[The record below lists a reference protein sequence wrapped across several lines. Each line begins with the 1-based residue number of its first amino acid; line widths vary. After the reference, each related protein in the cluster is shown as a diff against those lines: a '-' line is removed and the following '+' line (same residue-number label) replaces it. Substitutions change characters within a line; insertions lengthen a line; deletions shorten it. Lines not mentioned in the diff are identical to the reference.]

1 MSLIRTK
8 SLLALALLLLILWPG
23 QAQATN
29 IRVCLQTGV
38 NTVELKVVEGT
49 YQIKGG
55 SLSASLMAE
64 ADEGDLIRTVR
75 NGAIITVYVNGR
87 QVGTSNVNVSVLAT
101 GSGRNVISYANRQ
114 YRGSISLLSNGYV
127 LNVLD
132 MEHYLYGVVGQELT
146 YSYPKE
152 ALKAQAIVARSYAYY
167 NLGGTYYD
175 VGRSTADQVYGGFTA
190 EKAAGGNVIV
200 EVVDSTAHQI
210 LHYNGKPVE
219 ALYCSSAGGHT
230 ENNENV
236 WGGAAQPYLRGVP
249 SPYDANYNYMN
260 WQVDY
265 SSSKLAELA
274 NAYMKRTKQEGSF
287 GNFVYLEISYTTA
300 DGNGTASGRA
310 AKVTMV
316 GTGATVV
323 AENDNIRSLLGLKS
337 TLFSVKDGL
346 VQPPQTPEPE
356 PEPKSVVV
364 TSEEVYVLNGSGNKV
379 QRNWADLIAVDSS
392 GVTQQLGDLAAA
404 YVRSAEQSGRF
415 GTAEEIAA
423 AEAAAN
429 KQQTAAQPM
438 GTVTVTGGVT
448 LIGSGYGH
456 GVGLSQF
463 GAVGMAQNGS
473 TAWEILQHY
482 YGGNDK
488 SKLELKKI
496 S

>member
-1 MSLIRTK
+1 MSLTRTK
-8 SLLALALLLLILWPG
+8 CLWALALLLALLWPG

-38 NTVELKVVEGT
+38 NSVELKVVEGT

-55 SLSASLMAE
+55 SLSASLLAE

-75 NGAIITVYVNGR
+75 NGAIITVYVNGK

-101 GSGRNVISYANRQ
+101 GSGRNVISYGNRQ

-190 EKAAGGNVIV
+190 AKAAGGNVIV
-200 EVVDSTAHQI
+200 EVVDSTAHQV

-236 WGGAAQPYLRGVP
+236 WSGAAQPYLRGVP

-265 SSSKLAELA
+265 SASKLAELA
-274 NAYMKRTKQEGSF
+274 NAYMKRIKQDGSF
-287 GNFVYLEISYTTA
+287 GSFVSLEISYIGA
-300 DGNGTASGRA
+300 GGQATASGRA

-337 TLFSVKDGL
+337 TLFSVKEGL
-346 VQPPQTPEPE
+346 VQPPQEPE
-356 PEPKSVVV
+356 PAPKPAVV
-364 TSEEVYVLNGSGNKV
+364 TGEEVYVLNGSGNKV
-379 QRNWADLIAVDSS
+379 QRKWADVFAVDSS

-404 YVRSAEQSGRF
+404 HVRSAETVGRF
-415 GTAEEIAA
+415 GTAEEAA
-423 AEAAAN
+423 TDSSSDK
-429 KQQTAAQPM
+429 KQNAVQTP
-438 GTVTVTGGVT
+438 GTVTVTGGLT
-448 LIGSGYGH
+448 LIGNGYGH

-463 GAVGMAQNGS
+463 GAVGMAKNGS

-482 YGGNDK
+482 YGGDDK